1 MPRTSPKTARG
12 VDCTDAKKQA
22 GRKRT
27 PLRFR
32 PSDGRDHHHKQIGL
46 VSSGCGSNHCTWT
59 ESVLQGLLQGSVKRR
74 VTALTGADP
83 VDTAILSIAGV

>member
-1 MPRTSPKTARG
+1 MSPKTARG
-12 VDCTDAKKQA
+12 VDCTDAQKQA

-46 VSSGCGSNHCTWT
+46 VGSGCGIADYTWT
-59 ESVLQGLLQGSVKRR
+59 ESVWQAAMQGSVKRR

-83 VDTAILSIAGV
+83 VDTAILSITGV

>member
-1 MPRTSPKTARG
+1 MTPKTAQG
-12 VDCTDAKKQA
+12 VDGTAAKKLT

-46 VSSGCGSNHCTWT
+46 VGSGCGIADYTWT
-59 ESVLQGLLQGSVKRR
+59 ESVWQAAMQGSVKRR

>member
-1 MPRTSPKTARG
+1 MSPKTARG
-12 VDCTDAKKQA
+12 VDCTDAQKQA

-32 PSDGRDHHHKQIGL
+32 PSDGRDHHHKPLGL
-46 VSSGCGSNHCTWT
+46 VGSGCGSNHCTWT
-59 ESVLQGLLQGSVKRR
+59 ESVLKGLLQGSVKRR

-83 VDTAILSIAGV
+83 VDTAILSITGV

>member
-1 MPRTSPKTARG
+1 MTPKTAQG

-46 VSSGCGSNHCTWT
+46 VGSGCGSDHCTWT